1 MRKIYLAF
9 LGKGQKGGYEET
21 VYELKGLT
29 ATPTRFVQAAEIE
42 LMGKNYFDKVII
54 VATEASRESS
64 FEGLIAAL
72 NDIGKNTEAVIPVII
87 SEDMSSRGQ

>member
-1 MRKIYLAF
+1 
-9 LGKGQKGGYEET
+9 
-21 VYELKGLT
+21 
-29 ATPTRFVQAAEIE
+29 
-42 LMGKNYFDKVII
+42 MGKDYFDKVII